1 MGARTSADVLAGEDL
16 KLLGPSRGARRVG
29 RYLLCDQ
36 IGSGGMA
43 TIHLA
48 RLLGPQGFSRTV
60 AIKQLHPQFAQ
71 NPQFVAMLLDEA
83 RLAVRVR
90 HVNVV
95 SPLDIVATESELF
108 IVMDYVNGESLA
120 NLLAAS
126 EVPPPPTFAAA
137 ILVQALLG
145 LHAAHEATREQGDAL
160 GLVHRD
166 VSPQNILVGQDGV
179 ARMVDFGIAKAVA
192 RTQTT
197 DGGMVKGKL
206 GYMAPEQIKLEPVD
220 RRSDLFS
227 AGVVLWE
234 ALTGD
239 GLFVSDTLGGSIERI
254 LHGEIAPPS
263 RFNPAVTPE
272 LDAVVLKA
280 LERNRDA
287 RFQDAMSMAAALQ
300 GATPLASAL
309 EVIDWVEKLAG
320 PELERK
326 AGLVKRV
333 ESMYW
338 EPAAATSSPL
348 GVAAL
353 ESRATRVH
361 PGRAE
366 AAPVASNLPRRT
378 PTLLG
383 IATPRDGQRLA
394 FDAGAIDAGA
404 SAGTIG
410 GSALAATGESTGVAV
425 GGDRA
430 QSATAE
436 GKSHREWKSKG
447 LTLGIVL
454 AGVAAALGVL
464 AFSEG
469 TRERW
474 FDVARQPLA
483 ARPAVALEVTAPP
496 PDAPTPVRNEPPPPA
511 AASLA
516 QVRPVPS
523 ELAPS
528 PPPQAEPIESDD
540 LQGSAAGVESS
551 PRVRP
556 ARATRG
562 DRASTRPS
570 GSSARRS
577 AAAQKSASSAGSA
590 SVRGGNAEGK
600 SSRRGTPSEAP
611 ARASSDR
618 CNPPWVINAQQVKV
632 FKAEC
637 LR

>member
-16 KLLGPSRGARRVG
+16 KLLGPSHGARRVG

-120 NLLAAS
+120 NLLATS
-126 EVPPPPTFAAA
+126 DVPPPPTFAAA

-206 GYMAPEQIKLEPVD
+206 GYMAPEQIKLEVVD

-234 ALTGD
+234 ALTGT
-239 GLFVSDTLGGSIERI
+239 GLFISDTLGGSIELI

-280 LERNRDA
+280 LDRHRDA

-300 GATPLASAL
+300 AATPLASAL

-333 ESMYW
+333 ESIHW
-338 EPAAATSSPL
+338 EPAGATSAPL

-353 ESRATRVH
+353 SSPATSVH
-361 PGRAE
+361 PGRAKTV
-366 AAPVASNLPRRT
+366 PVAPNPQRRT

-383 IATPRDGQRLA
+383 IATPR
-394 FDAGAIDAGA
+394 AGG
-404 SAGTIG
+404 SPGSPGTIG
-410 GSALAATGESTGVAV
+410 GSALVATGESTGVAV
-425 GGDRA
+425 GGDRSP
-430 QSATAE
+430 SATAE

-454 AGVAAALGVL
+454 AGVTAALGVL
-464 AFSEG
+464 ALSGVVG
-469 TRERW
+469 TRDHWLGVVGR
-474 FDVARQPLA
+474 PLA
-483 ARPAVALEVTAPP
+483 AERVVALEVTAPP
-496 PDAPTPVRNEPPPPA
+496 PDAPIPFQNEPRPHATVPASA
-511 AASLA
+511 AA
-516 QVRPVPS
+516 VRPVPS

-528 PPPQAEPIESDD
+528 VQIEGEPSELSGDARRPAAE
-540 LQGSAAGVESS
+540 AASS
-551 PRVRP
+551 PRARP
-556 ARATRG
+556 ARAARS
-562 DRASTRPS
+562 DR
-570 GSSARRS
+570 SSASSRP
-577 AAAQKSASSAGSA
+577 SASSAARRNAVTRKSAAAGSA
-590 SVRGGNAEGK
+590 SSRASKADGK
-600 SSRRGTPSEAP
+600 SSRRATLPGEPPSN
-611 ARASSDR
+611 DR
-618 CNPPWVINAQQVKV
+618 CNPPWVVNAQQVKV

>member
-1 MGARTSADVLAGEDL
+1 MGARTSADVLAGEEL
-16 KLLGPSRGARRVG
+16 KLLGPSHGARRVG
-29 RYLLCDQ
+29 RYLLCDP

-95 SPLDIVATESELF
+95 SPLDIVAAESELF

-120 NLLAAS
+120 NLLAAAD
-126 EVPPPPTFAAA
+126 VPPPPTFAAA

-197 DGGMVKGKL
+197 DSGMVKGKL
-206 GYMAPEQIKLEPVD
+206 GYMAPEQIKLEAVD
-220 RRSDLFS
+220 RRTDLFS
-227 AGVVLWE
+227 AGAVLWE
-234 ALTGD
+234 ALTGT
-239 GLFVSDTLGGSIERI
+239 GLFVSDTLGGSIESI
-254 LHGEIAPPS
+254 LHGDIAAPS

-280 LERNRDA
+280 LARNRDA

-300 GATPLASAL
+300 AATPLASAL

-320 PELERK
+320 AELERK
-326 AGLVKRV
+326 AALVKRA
-333 ESMYW
+333 ESIHW
-338 EPAAATSSPL
+338 EPAAATSEPL
-348 GVAAL
+348 GVDAL
-353 ESRATRVH
+353 SSRATSVH

-366 AAPVASNLPRRT
+366 AVPVAPSPPRRT

-383 IATPRDGQRLA
+383 IATPQSGSVA
-394 FDAGAIDAGA
+394 SS

-410 GSALAATGESTGVAV
+410 GSVLAATGESTGVAV

-430 QSATAE
+430 HSATLD
-436 GKSHREWKSKG
+436 GTSQRRWKSRA

-454 AGVAAALGVL
+454 AGVTAALGVL
-464 AFSEG
+464 ALSGVVGTGEG
-469 TRERW
+469 A
-474 FDVARQPLA
+474 FAVARRPLA
-483 ARPAVALEVTAPP
+483 ARPVVAQEVTAPP
-496 PDAPTPVRNEPPPPA
+496 PDAPSPVRKDQPMNA
-511 AASLA
+511 AASSLV

-523 ELAPS
+523 EPAPVA
-528 PPPQAEPIESDD
+528 PVAGEPGEPSESDEP
-540 LQGSAAGVESS
+540 QRSADDDEAS
-551 PRVRP
+551 PRARP
-556 ARATRG
+556 ARARRS
-562 DRASTRPS
+562 DAASATSRPS
-570 GSSARRS
+570 ASSARRS
-577 AAAQKSASSAGSA
+577 AAARKSASAAGGVRGSKAAGS
-590 SVRGGNAEGK
+590 SNRGGTG
-600 SSRRGTPSEAP
+600 
-611 ARASSDR
+611 SSDAPPRPPSAR
-618 CNPPWVINAQQVKV
+618 CDPPWVINAQQVKV

>member
-1 MGARTSADVLAGEDL
+1 MGARTSADLIAGEEL
-16 KLLGPSRGARRVG
+16 RLLGPSHGARRVG

-126 EVPPPPTFAAA
+126 DVPLRPSLSAA
-137 ILVQALLG
+137 ILVQTLLG

-206 GYMAPEQIKLEPVD
+206 GYMAPEQIKLETVD

-234 ALTGD
+234 ALTGT
-239 GLFVSDTLGGSIERI
+239 GLFVSDTLGGSIELI
-254 LHGEIAPPS
+254 LHGPIAPPS
-263 RFNPAVTPE
+263 RFNSAVTPE
-272 LDAVVLKA
+272 LDAVVSRA

-300 GATPLASAL
+300 AATPLASAL
-309 EVIDWVEKLAG
+309 EIIDWVEKLAG

-326 AGLVKRV
+326 AGLVKRA
-333 ESMYW
+333 ESIHW
-338 EPAAATSSPL
+338 EPAGASPPP

-353 ESRATRVH
+353 DSPATGAHV
-361 PGRAE
+361 GWSE
-366 AAPVASNLPRRT
+366 TLPVASNPQRRT

-383 IATPRDGQRLA
+383 IATPRDGSRA
-394 FDAGAIDAGA
+394 AGDA
-404 SAGTIG
+404 SAGAATIG
-410 GSALAATGESTGVAV
+410 GSPLVATGESTGIAV
-425 GGDRA
+425 GGDRLA
-430 QSATAE
+430 SAMAE
-436 GKSHREWKSKG
+436 DERPREWKSKG
-447 LTLGIVL
+447 L
-454 AGVAAALGVL
+454 ALGLVL
-464 AFSEG
+464 TGIMAMLAVLVLSGG
-469 TRERW
+469 TRNRW
-474 FDVARQPLA
+474 FDMVRQPLA

-496 PDAPTPVRNEPPPPA
+496 PDAPIPPRAEPQLAASSGLAKVRPLPSEPLPTADFEPEPSESSGAAQRAASVTA
-511 AASLA
+511 AASPQDRPGRAARSERSSSGSRAAARRIPAQKKLA
-516 QVRPVPS
+516 
-523 ELAPS
+523 
-528 PPPQAEPIESDD
+528 
-540 LQGSAAGVESS
+540 SAAGSS
-551 PRVRP
+551 G
-556 ARATRG
+556 ARGLKTEAASNRRAAAS
-562 DRASTRPS
+562 DRAPPRPS
-570 GSSARRS
+570 A
-577 AAAQKSASSAGSA
+577 
-590 SVRGGNAEGK
+590 
-600 SSRRGTPSEAP
+600 
-611 ARASSDR
+611 DR

>member
-1 MGARTSADVLAGEDL
+1 
-16 KLLGPSRGARRVG
+16 
-29 RYLLCDQ
+29 
-36 IGSGGMA
+36 MA

-126 EVPPPPTFAAA
+126 EAPPPPTFAAA

-206 GYMAPEQIKLEPVD
+206 GYMAPEQIKLEAVD

-309 EVIDWVEKLAG
+309 EIIDWVEKLAG

-333 ESMYW
+333 ESIHW
-338 EPAAATSSPL
+338 EPAAATSPPL

-361 PGRAE
+361 PGRSE
-366 AAPVASNLPRRT
+366 AAPVASNPPRRT

-383 IATPRDGQRLA
+383 IATPRGGQRA
-394 FDAGAIDAGA
+394 ASDAGA

-410 GSALAATGESTGVAV
+410 GSALVATGESTGVAV

-436 GKSHREWKSKG
+436 GKSHREWKAKG
-447 LTLGIVL
+447 PTLGIVL
-454 AGVAAALGVL
+454 AGAAAALGVL
-464 AFSEG
+464 ALSEG

-474 FDVARQPLA
+474 FAVARQPLA

-496 PDAPTPVRNEPPPPA
+496 PDAPTPVRNEPPPQPA
-511 AASLA
+511 ASSLA

-523 ELAPS
+523 ELEPS
-528 PPPQAEPIESDD
+528 PPLPAEPIESDD
-540 LQGSAAGVESS
+540 PQSSAAGVESS
-551 PRVRP
+551 PRLRP
-556 ARATRG
+556 ARATRS
-562 DRASTRPS
+562 DRASAASRLS
-570 GSSARRS
+570 GSSSRRS
-577 AAAQKSASSAGSA
+577 AAAKKSASSAGSA
-590 SVRGGNAEGK
+590 SARGVNAEGK
-600 SSRRGTPSEAP
+600 SSRRGAAPSEAP
-611 ARASSDR
+611 ARAPSDR

>member
-1 MGARTSADVLAGEDL
+1 MGARTSADVVAGEDL
-16 KLLGPSRGARRVG
+16 KLLGPSHGARRVG

-126 EVPPPPTFAAA
+126 EAPPPPAFAAA
-137 ILVQALLG
+137 ILVQGLLG
-145 LHAAHEATREQGDAL
+145 LHAAHEATREQGEAL

-206 GYMAPEQIKLEPVD
+206 GYMAPEQIKLEAVD

-280 LERNRDA
+280 LDRNREA

-300 GATPLASAL
+300 AATPLASAL

-333 ESMYW
+333 ESIHW
-338 EPAAATSSPL
+338 EPAAATSPPL

-361 PGRAE
+361 PARSE
-366 AAPVASNLPRRT
+366 AAPVASNPPRRT

-383 IATPRDGQRLA
+383 IATPREGRRA
-394 FDAGAIDAGA
+394 ASDAGA

-410 GSALAATGESTGVAV
+410 GSALVATGESTGVAV

-430 QSATAE
+430 LSATAE
-436 GKSHREWKSKG
+436 GRSHREWKSTG

-454 AGVAAALGVL
+454 ACAAAALGVL
-464 AFSEG
+464 ALSGG

-483 ARPAVALEVTAPP
+483 SRPAVALEVTAPP
-496 PDAPTPVRNEPPPPA
+496 PDAPNPVRNEPQPQPA
-511 AASLA
+511 ASSFA

-523 ELAPS
+523 ELEPS
-528 PPPQAEPIESDD
+528 PPLQAEPSESDD
-540 LQGSAAGVESS
+540 PQRRAADAESS
-551 PRVRP
+551 PRARP

-562 DRASTRPS
+562 DR
-570 GSSARRS
+570 SSPVSRRS
-577 AAAQKSASSAGSA
+577 ASSSRRSDAKKSASAAGSA
-590 SVRGGNAEGK
+590 GVRGVNADGK
-600 SSRRGTPSEAP
+600 SSRRGTAPSDTA
-611 ARASSDR
+611 ARAPSDR